1 MPENDEEIIA
11 YKAED
16 IDSLKTLET
25 SCERDEAAHFSNVK
39 AMKRVTNEKGDKLT
53 AVTYKFVDDFKM
65 GHLTILQYDTDVD
78 KSSKKAIQKS
88 KGETFICEGEA
99 FVKGK
104 AVEVL
109 VFREKPK
116 PA

>member
-1 MPENDEEIIA
+1 MPEDEEIIA
-11 YKAED
+11 YKEEE
-16 IDSLKTLET
+16 INTLKDLEL
-25 SCERDEAAHFSNVK
+25 SCERDEAAHLSNVT
-39 AMKRVTNEKGDKLT
+39 AVKRAVNEDGDRLT

-65 GHLTILQYDTDVD
+65 GRLTILEYKTEVD
-78 KSSKKAIQKS
+78 ISSIKAVQTKT

-104 AVEVL
+104 AVKIL

>member
-1 MPENDEEIIA
+1 MPENDGETIA
-11 YKAED
+11 YKEEE
-16 IDSLKTLET
+16 IGTLKDLEL
-25 SCERDEAAHFSNVK
+25 SCERDEGTHESNVT
-39 AMKRVTNEKGDKLT
+39 AVKRAKDENGGKLT

-65 GHLTILQYDTDVD
+65 GRLTILEYKTDVD
-78 KSSKKAIQKS
+78 KGSIKTIQKS

-104 AVEVL
+104 PVKIL

-116 PA
+116 TA